1 MTDHP
6 SSAPTRDSAP
16 AGGSGRKRRLLLV
29 LVMTMAGIVLIGA
42 IGAVVVY
49 DRATAIDRSTPALAA
64 RHFLHAAVDEN
75 DSNQV
80 GLHICGSWSAEDA
93 LAAVRIADSL
103 DVDINWAV
111 TAVNSGDPGH
121 AEVAVRV
128 SVASA
133 GVSAELTEV
142 WVLEAVE
149 DDGWR
154 ICSIRRES
162 LQP

>member
-1 MTDHP
+1 
-6 SSAPTRDSAP
+6 
-16 AGGSGRKRRLLLV
+16 
-29 LVMTMAGIVLIGA
+29 MAGIAVIGG
-42 IGAVVVY
+42 IGAVIVY

-64 RHFLHAAVDEN
+64 RHFLHAALDEQ
-75 DSNQV
+75 DSSQV
-80 GLHICGSWSAEDA
+80 GLHICGSWSAADA
-93 LAAVRIADSL
+93 LAAIQVASTPEV
-103 DVDINWAV
+103 DVNWAV
-111 TAVNSGDPGH
+111 TAVNLGEPGR

-142 WVLEAVE
+142 WVLEAVD

-162 LQP
+162 LEP